1 MSGTVRLLDVEPEL
15 GRYLTAADAE
25 VLDGLPVPVIGLGA
39 GDLELAEVLAAHHAF
54 AGIVLEGLLV
64 RRIAVGED
72 STLILI
78 GPGDFVPATLG
89 SQSILVTARSWRASA
104 PATIALLERQ
114 FLLGAHRAPR
124 LVAGLHARTIEQ
136 AERVAVQLAICQL
149 PRVEERILALLWH
162 LAECWGQVTAD
173 GTALRL
179 QLTHETIG
187 GLVGA
192 RRSTVTLAL
201 GQLREEGAIRR
212 EKQGLLLLKA
222 PVHGVPRP
230 TRDPG
235 PQVLGPLPPS
245 DKRLLGAMGLR

>member
-1 MSGTVRLLDVEPEL
+1 MAISASVRLLDVEPDL

-25 VLDGLPVPVIGLGA
+25 ALDGLPVPVVELGLG
-39 GDLELAEVLAAHHAF
+39 DLDLAQALAAHHAF
-54 AGIVLEGLLV
+54 AGIVLDGLLV

-72 STLILI
+72 STLILM
-78 GPGDFVPATLG
+78 GPGDFVAAGLG
-89 SQSILVTARSWRASA
+89 AQSILVTARGWRVSA
-104 PATIALLERQ
+104 PTLIALLERR
-114 FLLGAHRAPR
+114 FLLGTHRAPR

-179 QLTHETIG
+179 HLTHETIG

-212 EKQGLLLLKA
+212 EEQGLLLLKA
-222 PVHGVPRP
+222 PARGVPPP

-235 PQVLGPLPPS
+235 PQVLGS
-245 DKRLLGAMGLR
+245 AIGLR

>member
-1 MSGTVRLLDVEPEL
+1 MPGTVRLLDVEPDL

-25 VLDGLPVPVIGLGA
+25 VLDGVPVPVIGLGV

-54 AGIVLEGLLV
+54 AGIVLDGLLV
-64 RRIAVGED
+64 RRIAVGEV
-72 STLILI
+72 STLILM
-78 GPGDFVPATLG
+78 GPGDFVPAGFG
-89 SQSILVTARSWRASA
+89 SPSILVTARGCRASA
-104 PATIALLERQ
+104 PTTIALLERE

-179 QLTHETIG
+179 HLTHETIG

-212 EKQGLLLLKA
+212 EQEGLLLLKA
-222 PVHGVPRP
+222 PAHSTPRP
-230 TRDPG
+230 TRDMG
-235 PQVLGPLPPS
+235 PQVLGPLPRV
-245 DKRLLGAMGLR
+245 DKRLLGTTGLR

>member
-1 MSGTVRLLDVEPEL
+1 MPGTVRLLDVEPDL

-25 VLDGLPVPVIGLGA
+25 VLDGVPVPVIGLGV

-54 AGIVLEGLLV
+54 AGIVLDGLLV
-64 RRIAVGED
+64 RRLAVGEV
-72 STLILI
+72 STLILM
-78 GPGDFVPATLG
+78 GPGDFVPAGFG
-89 SQSILVTARSWRASA
+89 SQSILVTARGCRASA
-104 PATIALLERQ
+104 PTTIALLERE

-162 LAECWGQVTAD
+162 LAECWGQVTVD

-179 QLTHETIG
+179 HLTHGTIG

-222 PVHGVPRP
+222 PARGVPRP
-230 TRDPG
+230 SRDPG